1 MSDRKPKPMT
11 AKRRADISD
20 ALDLIATSGTRMDLL
35 EPALSSGYALKLSFS
50 TGTHRATMLGITG
63 TATSGNA
70 DALQSWARAARRAL
84 LNDGGA

>member
-1 MSDRKPKPMT
+1 MTDRKPKPLGP
-11 AKRRADISD
+11 KRRAEITD
-20 ALDLIATSGTRMDLL
+20 ALDLIATSGSRMDLL
-35 EPALSSGYALKLSFS
+35 EPALCSGYGLKLSFS